1 MSNKL
6 VKSPL
11 SIAVS
16 AALSVSVAC
25 IPSVNA
31 DQNPFAMKE
40 LNSGYMQFAEGKC
53 GESKGKEGKCGEGKC
68 GESKGKE
75 GKCGEGKCGES
86 KAKEGKCGEGKCGS

>member
-40 LNSGYMQFAEGKC
+40 LNSGYMQFAKA
-53 GESKGKEGKCGEGKC
+53 KEGKCGEGKC
-68 GESKGKE
+68 GR
-75 GKCGEGKCGES
+75 KCGEGKCGES

>member
-53 GESKGKEGKCGEGKC
+53 GEG
-68 GESKGKE
+68 
-75 GKCGEGKCGES
+75 
-86 KAKEGKCGEGKCGS
+86 

>member
-53 GESKGKEGKCGEGKC
+53 GEGKC
-68 GESKGKE
+68 GESKAKEGKCGE